1 MTTGTRLTAEE
12 EQACLDLNP
21 FDGDFGCQGDITF
34 SDRISVA
41 RTPAVCRDC
50 AGLIQPREQQRRQE
64 AKFDGQLRVYRWCV
78 QCCRAMALS
87 WDDDFAA
94 LEVRWALRRQ
104 REDAAR
110 KESA

>member
-1 MTTGTRLTAEE
+1 MSAETRLTSKEE
-12 EQACLDLNP
+12 EGCLDLNP
-21 FDGDFGCQGDITF
+21 FDGDFGAPSDITF
-34 SDRISVA
+34 SDRICIA
-41 RTPAVCRDC
+41 RKPAVCRDC
-50 AGLIQPREQQRRQE
+50 AGPILPREQQRRLE

-94 LEVRWALRRQ
+94 LEARWALRRQ
-104 REDAAR
+104 REEAAR